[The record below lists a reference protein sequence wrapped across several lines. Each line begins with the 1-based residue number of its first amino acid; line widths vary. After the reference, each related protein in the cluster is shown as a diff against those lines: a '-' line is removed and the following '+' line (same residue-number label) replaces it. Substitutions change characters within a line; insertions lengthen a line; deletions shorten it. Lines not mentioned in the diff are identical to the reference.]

1 MSTQR
6 LSFET
11 RVHLALAMAE
21 TEVALTGTTDLEVLA
36 LIERARFDLRRGWD
50 AAAADCLGRA
60 RRLLAGDSAV
70 YKKQRSGAQ

>member
-1 MSTQR
+1 MTAR

-36 LIERARFDLRRGWD
+36 LLERAAHDLRQGWPE
-50 AAAADCLGRA
+50 AAADCLGRA
-60 RRLLAGDSAV
+60 RRLLAGQFTA
-70 YKKQRSGAQ
+70 YKKGGAEVA